1 MSTNLESTPV
11 VLLVEDEELLRAFA
25 AWRLEGAGFEVVQAA
40 NAAEALELMNS
51 RPDVDVLFTDV
62 QMPGPLDGIGLARQI
77 HEQRPN
83 VLLLITSGNVRP
95 GRGEIPD
102 HGHFLA
108 KPYRSQDVIS
118 EIDAL
123 AREAAA
129 RWGDGDLGAKSYAD
143 EPASGSQPSRKQAED
158 MTAPEMF
165 AEPQRNP

>member
-1 MSTNLESTPV
+1 MSTNPASTSV
-11 VLLVEDEELLRAFA
+11 VLLVEDEELLRALA
-25 AWRLEGAGFEVVQAA
+25 AWRLEEAGFEVVQAA
-40 NAAEALELMNS
+40 NADEALELIKS

-62 QMPGPLDGIGLARQI
+62 QMPGPLDGMGLARKI

-83 VLLLITSGNVRP
+83 VLLLVTSGNVRP
-95 GRGEIPD
+95 SEGDIPD

-129 RWGDGDLGAKSYAD
+129 RWADGGRRA
-143 EPASGSQPSRKQAED
+143 GV
-158 MTAPEMF
+158 
-165 AEPQRNP
+165 